1 MSVKPIKESDEKR
14 GVYPKARVM
23 GKENLFNT
31 ANLKWV
37 LSVKA
42 KGTLMGACTTTLL
55 QKKKLNVPRIF
66 LHTVIRM
73 LWSN

>member
-1 MSVKPIKESDEKR
+1 MKESVEKR
-14 GVYPKARVM
+14 EVYPKAQVM

-37 LSVKA
+37 LGVKA
-42 KGTLMGACTTTLL
+42 KGTLMGACTTILL
-55 QKKKLNVPRIF
+55 QKKKHNVPRIF
-66 LHTVIRM
+66 LHVVIRM